1 MTLISSTRFFNGAL
15 LAGAMALISTE
26 VAVAQPAPGTADSSG
41 RLVQTWDKTFPRS
54 EKVDHQKVTFKN
66 RYGIT
71 LASDVYLPKDRGNK
85 KLAAL
90 VISGPFGAVR
100 AGLGS
105 LCSDFSRAR
114 IRDAGI

>member
-1 MTLISSTRFFNGAL
+1 MTLKSSTRFFNGAL

-71 LASDVYLPKDRGNK
+71 DDLP
-85 KLAAL
+85 LSWPAFVHAL
-90 VISGPFGAVR
+90 SNHP
-100 AGLGS
+100 LKQEQ
-105 LCSDFSRAR
+105 
-114 IRDAGI
+114 

>member
-54 EKVDHQKVTFKN
+54 EKGGGEAEPDNMEAGCVGLQYT
-66 RYGIT
+66 IQLQ
-71 LASDVYLPKDRGNK
+71 LAVLFMVAMA
-85 KLAAL
+85 LA
-90 VISGPFGAVR
+90 I
-100 AGLGS
+100 
-105 LCSDFSRAR
+105 
-114 IRDAGI
+114 

>member
-1 MTLISSTRFFNGAL
+1 MKGFNIMTLISSTRFFNGAL

-41 RLVQTWDKTFPRS
+41 RLVQTCK
-54 EKVDHQKVTFKN
+54 
-66 RYGIT
+66 
-71 LASDVYLPKDRGNK
+71 
-85 KLAAL
+85 
-90 VISGPFGAVR
+90 R